1 MTCSA
6 REDHRSPVRSF
17 GAAVIKVPRLT
28 PMSYTVIP
36 VEGLPELTAH
46 DDVAALITEFTALAS
61 GDILVISSKI
71 ISKAEGRLVKADDRE
86 QAITD
91 ETVRTVATR
100 GKTRI
105 VENTLGLVMAAAGV
119 DSSNVPDGYVLLLPV
134 DPDTSAREIKQSL
147 EAKLGIPIG
156 VVISDTAGRPWR
168 QGQTD
173 IAIGSAGIRVIDD
186 LRGTTDMNGRVLEAT
201 MTAVA
206 DELAAAADLVKGK
219 SAGTPVAIIR
229 GMGHLLG
236 EGTAKE
242 LLRLAS
248 EDMFRLGTEEA
259 WREGFAA
266 GLRAAE
272 QNTANPQPQND

>member
-1 MTCSA
+1 
-6 REDHRSPVRSF
+6 
-17 GAAVIKVPRLT
+17 
-28 PMSYTVIP
+28 MSYTVIP
-36 VEGLPELTAH
+36 VEGLPEFTEHA
-46 DDVAALITEFTALAS
+46 DVPALIAARATLES

-71 ISKAEGRLVKADDRE
+71 ISKAVGRLVKADDRE

-91 ETVRTVATR
+91 ETVRLVATR

-105 VENTLGLVMAAAGV
+105 VENRLGLVMAAAGV
-119 DSSNVPDGYVLLLPV
+119 DSSNVPDGYVLLLPE
-134 DPDTSAREIKQSL
+134 DPDRSAREIKAAL
-147 EAKLGIPIG
+147 EAKLHITLG
-156 VVISDTAGRPWR
+156 VIISDTAGRPWR

-219 SAGTPVAIIR
+219 ANGTPVAIIR

-242 LLRLAS
+242 LLRPAS

-259 WREGFAA
+259 WNEGYQT
-266 GLRAAE
+266 GLRASE
-272 QNTANPQPQND
+272 QNTANPQPQNP

>member
-1 MTCSA
+1 
-6 REDHRSPVRSF
+6 
-17 GAAVIKVPRLT
+17 
-28 PMSYTVIP
+28 MSYTVIP
-36 VEGLPELTAH
+36 VEGLPEFAAH
-46 DDVAALITEFTALAS
+46 ADVPALIAAHATLEP

-71 ISKAEGRLVKADDRE
+71 VSKAEGRLVKADDRE

-91 ETVRTVATR
+91 ETLRTVATR

-105 VENTLGLVMAAAGV
+105 VENSLGLVMAAAGV
-119 DSSNVPDGYVLLLPV
+119 DSSNVPDGYVLMLPE
-134 DPDTSAREIKQSL
+134 DPDHSAKQIKDAL
-147 EAKLGIPIG
+147 EARLKIKIG

-186 LRGTTDMNGRVLEAT
+186 LRGSTDMNGRVLEAT
-201 MTAVA
+201 MPAVA

-219 SAGTPVAIIR
+219 ASGTPVAIIR

-236 EGTAKE
+236 EGTARE
-242 LLRLAS
+242 LIRPAN

-259 WREGFAA
+259 WREGFEA
-266 GLRAAE
+266 GLRAGREASAGE
-272 QNTANPQPQND
+272 PR

>member
-1 MTCSA
+1 
-6 REDHRSPVRSF
+6 
-17 GAAVIKVPRLT
+17 
-28 PMSYTVIP
+28 MSYTVIP
-36 VEGLPELTAH
+36 IEGLPEFTEHA
-46 DDVAALITEFTALAS
+46 DVPALIAARATLEP

-105 VENTLGLVMAAAGV
+105 VENSLGLVMAAAGV
-119 DSSNVPDGYVLLLPV
+119 DSSNVPDSYVLLLPE
-134 DPDTSAREIKQSL
+134 DPDKSAREIKESL
-147 EAKLGIPIG
+147 EAKLGIHIG
-156 VVISDTAGRPWR
+156 VIISDTAGRPWR

-186 LRGTTDMNGRVLEAT
+186 LRGTKDLNGRVLEAT
-201 MTAVA
+201 MPAVA

-236 EGTAKE
+236 EGAAKD
-242 LLRLAS
+242 LIRPAS

-259 WREGFAA
+259 WREGFEA

-272 QNTANPQPQND
+272 QTTANPQTQNG

>member
-1 MTCSA
+1 MQCSGG
-6 REDHRSPVRSF
+6 EL
-17 GAAVIKVPRLT
+17 PRLA

-36 VEGLPELTAH
+36 VEGLPELTEHA
-46 DDVAALITEFTALAS
+46 DIPALMQEHATLEP

-71 ISKAEGRLVKADDRE
+71 ISKTEGRLVKADDRE

-119 DSSNVPDGYVLLLPV
+119 DSSNVPDGYVLLLPM
-134 DPDTSAREIKQSL
+134 DPDKSAREIKGSL
-147 EAKLGIPIG
+147 EAKLGIQIG

-186 LRGTTDMNGRVLEAT
+186 LRGSTDMNGRVLEAT

-219 SAGTPVAIIR
+219 ANGTPVAIIR

-236 EGTAKE
+236 EGTAKD
-242 LLRLAS
+242 LLRPAS

-259 WREGFAA
+259 WREGFEA
-266 GLRAAE
+266 GLRAAQGE
-272 QNTANPQPQND
+272 SL

>member
-1 MTCSA
+1 
-6 REDHRSPVRSF
+6 
-17 GAAVIKVPRLT
+17 
-28 PMSYTVIP
+28 MSYTVIP
-36 VEGLPELTAH
+36 VEGLPEFTEHA
-46 DDVAALITEFTALAS
+46 DVPALIHEHTGLES

-71 ISKAEGRLVKADDRE
+71 ISKAEGRLVSADDRE

-91 ETVRTVATR
+91 ETLRAVATR

-105 VENTLGLVMAAAGV
+105 VENSLGLVMAAAGV
-119 DSSNVPDGYVLLLPV
+119 DSSNVPDGYVLLLPQ
-134 DPDTSAREIKQSL
+134 DPDRSAREIKGAL
-147 EAKLGIPIG
+147 EERQQIKLGVI
-156 VVISDTAGRPWR
+156 ISDTAGRPWR

-201 MTAVA
+201 MPAVA

-219 SAGTPVAIIR
+219 ANGTPVAIIR

-236 EGTAKE
+236 EGTARE
-242 LLRLAS
+242 LIRPAS

-259 WREGFAA
+259 WREGFEA
-266 GLRAAE
+266 GLRAAQE
-272 QNTANPQPQND
+272 LPR

>member
-1 MTCSA
+1 
-6 REDHRSPVRSF
+6 
-17 GAAVIKVPRLT
+17 
-28 PMSYTVIP
+28 MSYTVIP
-36 VEGLPELTAH
+36 VEGLPEFTVHA
-46 DDVAALITEFTALAS
+46 DVPALIHEHETFES
-61 GDILVISSKI
+61 GDILVVSSKI

-119 DSSNVPDGYVLLLPV
+119 DSSNVPDGYVLLLPE
-134 DPDTSAREIKQSL
+134 DPDRSAREIKDAL
-147 EAKLGIPIG
+147 EAKLHISLG
-156 VVISDTAGRPWR
+156 VIISDTAGRAWR

-201 MTAVA
+201 MPAVA

-219 SAGTPVAIIR
+219 VSGTPVAIIR

-236 EGTAKE
+236 EGTASE
-242 LLRLAS
+242 LIRPAS

-259 WREGFAA
+259 WREGFEA
-266 GLRAAE
+266 GMRAAQE
-272 QNTANPQPQND
+272 LPR